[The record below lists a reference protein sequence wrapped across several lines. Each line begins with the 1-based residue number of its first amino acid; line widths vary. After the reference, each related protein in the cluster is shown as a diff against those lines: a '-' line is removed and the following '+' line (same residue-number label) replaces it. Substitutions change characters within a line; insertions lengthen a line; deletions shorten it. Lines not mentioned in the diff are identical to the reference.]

1 MYLRSTSHGDIK
13 SILGDPT
20 QNEPTQLKDHGL
32 IMDLLGKRF
41 ATRNLL
47 RNKRYHNYD
56 GPIPAED
63 ITEEKE
69 PEIRGQIARFAKF
82 LVDNPNELFADL
94 TYTQDERVKDWN
106 KLVDAD
112 TSKYESR
119 SRTGHK
125 LLDHHMPHFWNVKNH
140 KGHSV
145 RSQMTQE
152 ALEKALYHNLK
163 MHTTPYRSEIRHMLI
178 LTGGLGSVTKYRA
191 GVSKNIVDRYDA
203 VSVLDPCIGWGG
215 RMIGSLAAGASYT
228 GCEPDPNTFQGLQ
241 GILSDCKQIAAIH
254 NEPAETVVPTLPSGS
269 FDMVLTS
276 PPYYTLEIYTAGE
289 QSVKNQSW
297 DEWVSGWLKPLV
309 IECLRC
315 LKTNGKSC
323 WSVKDFKM
331 GRLYPLATVV
341 ADIHREQGWALH
353 EVITLTGPGRPG
365 ATRASEEQT
374 FVYGRVLDP
383 QQRGSP

>member
-1 MYLRSTSHGDIK
+1 MD
-13 SILGDPT
+13 ILG
-20 QNEPTQLKDHGL
+20 N
-32 IMDLLGKRF
+32 RF
-41 ATRNLL
+41 GFRNLL
-47 RNKRYHNYD
+47 RNTAYHNYD

-63 ITEEKE
+63 ITEENE
-69 PEIRGQIARFAKF
+69 PEIRGHITR
-82 LVDNPNELFADL
+82 LVNYLLENPDELFSDL
-94 TYTQDERVKDWN
+94 TYTRDQRVTDWN
-106 KLVDAD
+106 KLVKAD

-125 LLDHHMPHFWNVKNH
+125 LLDHHMPHFWDVKNH

-145 RSQMTQE
+145 RSLMTQE
-152 ALEKALYHNLK
+152 ALEKALYHNVK

-203 VSVLDPCIGWGG
+203 KSVLDPCIGWGG
-215 RMIGSLAAGASYT
+215 RMIGSLSACATYT
-228 GCEPDPNTFQGLQ
+228 GCEPDPNTFRGLQ
-241 GILSDCKQIAAIH
+241 GILQDCNQHADIR
-254 NEPAETVVPTLPSGS
+254 NQPAEAVIPTLPSES

-276 PPYYTLEIYTAGE
+276 PPYYTLEIYTAGD

-297 DEWVSGWLKPLV
+297 DEWVAGWLKPLV

-331 GRLYPLATVV
+331 GKLYPLATVV
-341 ADIHREQGWALH
+341 ADIHREQGWLLR

-365 ATRASEEQT
+365 ATKPSEEQT
-374 FVYGRVLDP
+374 FVYERAPGP
-383 QQRGSP
+383 QASGSL